1 MKVSKR
7 TKDVR
12 KLSILFWWLSIA
24 LTVGIVI
31 FVLISTFSKIGG
43 SDKTGAD
50 ILSESLKNRLISLSL
65 TAIMCVLLIF
75 IIKDKVRQT
84 IYMLSMIIAAILYK
98 ESGMYIVAGVWA
110 LDEYVIHALYKHYK
124 ALITINKEI
133 DRRG

>member
-1 MKVSKR
+1 MKASKR
-7 TKDVR
+7 TKDVK
-12 KLSILFWWLSIA
+12 KLAILFWWISVV
-24 LTVGIVI
+24 LTIGIVI
-31 FVLISTFSKIGG
+31 FVLVSTFSKIGA
-43 SDKTGAD
+43 SDETGAD

-65 TAIMCVLLIF
+65 TAIMCVLLIL

-98 ESGMYIVAGVWA
+98 ETGMYIVAGVWA